1 MNAQEQTGC
10 KHHRPTG
17 RGDSGLEL
25 ANSISLD
32 RAAISLSRL
41 LERVNMANVAMLM
54 RFPALAPGH
63 WNHAFCTPWRG
74 AWFLAITNHFQM
86 ACYDDSGSFNM
97 VRLERPDRLQ
107 HTST

>member
-41 LERVNMANVAMLM
+41 LDRVNMANVAMLM
-54 RFPALAPGH
+54 RFPALAPGQLESRFLY
-63 WNHAFCTPWRG
+63 ATARG
-74 AWFLAITNHFQM
+74 LVPCHNQPFPNGLL
-86 ACYDDSGSFNM
+86 
-97 VRLERPDRLQ
+97 R
-107 HTST
+107 